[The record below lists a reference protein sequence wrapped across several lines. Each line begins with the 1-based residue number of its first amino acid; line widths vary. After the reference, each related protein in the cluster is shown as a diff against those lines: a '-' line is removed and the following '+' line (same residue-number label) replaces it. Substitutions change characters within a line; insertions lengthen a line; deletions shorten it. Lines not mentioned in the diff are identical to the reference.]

1 MPGGILE
8 GMTTKQAIHEIV
20 ERLSEEEAAQL
31 LAYLRD
37 EEPEEYP
44 EELLERIAQAKA
56 EIARGDF
63 VTMEQ
68 LEKELGL

>member
-20 ERLSEEEAAQL
+20 ERLSEEEAEQL

-44 EELLERIAQAKA
+44 EELLERFRAYRSPVA
-56 EIARGDF
+56 ERWLD
-63 VTMEQ
+63 
-68 LEKELGL
+68 LGGV

>member
-1 MPGGILE
+1 MIE

-20 ERLSEEEAAQL
+20 ERLSEEEAEQL

-63 VTMEQ
+63 VTLDE
-68 LEKELGL
+68 LKAELGL